1 MENQNNSIPA
11 PFMIVMN
18 SHPAATDTQLS
29 AKIRPTAFLALSNWS
44 INFPNWKDKFFQLG
58 IFLYIR
64 FSKGKIQSVLHL
76 DFFLCNHF
84 LRSYQQS
91 DYSQFL

>member
-29 AKIRPTAFLALSNWS
+29 AKIRPTAFLALSNWK
-44 INFPNWKDKFFQLG
+44 NKFSQLG
-58 IFLYIR
+58 IFLYTPAKTCGIATQNAQNATPR
-64 FSKGKIQSVLHL
+64 CHGQ
-76 DFFLCNHF
+76 
-84 LRSYQQS
+84 YGQ
-91 DYSQFL
+91 

>member
-29 AKIRPTAFLALSNWS
+29 AKIRPTTFLALSNWE
-44 INFPNWKDKFFQLG
+44 NKF
-58 IFLYIR
+58 
-64 FSKGKIQSVLHL
+64 S
-76 DFFLCNHF
+76 
-84 LRSYQQS
+84 
-91 DYSQFL
+91 